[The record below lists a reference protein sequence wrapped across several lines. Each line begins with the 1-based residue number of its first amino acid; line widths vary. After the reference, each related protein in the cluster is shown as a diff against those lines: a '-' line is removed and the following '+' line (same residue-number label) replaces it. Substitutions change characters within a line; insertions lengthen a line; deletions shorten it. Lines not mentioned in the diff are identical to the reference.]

1 MDIDDISNCLT
12 LMEEAL
18 NSDVFKIEDT
28 KIYSDRL
35 LTTFKNKKKS
45 NHLTDS
51 VNSNST
57 HSNSTHSNSTHSN
70 STHSNSTHSNYTHSN
85 STHSNY
91 THSNSVNF
99 KSENVNS
106 SHHNSS
112 YSNSETMNSMN
123 SSEYKLSGNY
133 SNIQPMTVAS
143 ELFKNSD
150 MYDTDSN
157 SYYNLAFS
165 EKNKIN
171 DTEIDAKIITFRK
184 K

>member
-18 NSDVFKIEDT
+18 NSDVFKIEET
-28 KIYSDRL
+28 KIYSDKL
-35 LTTFKNKKKS
+35 LATFKNKKKF

-51 VNSNST
+51 INSNPTNSNST
-57 HSNSTHSNSTHSN
+57 VSNSRHSKSSHSKSETVNSTH
-70 STHSNSTHSNYTHSN
+70 Y
-85 STHSNY
+85 
-91 THSNSVNF
+91 
-99 KSENVNS
+99 NS
-106 SHHNSS
+106 SH
-112 YSNSETMNSMN
+112 SNSETTNSVN

-133 SNIQPMTVAS
+133 SNIQPMTVVS
-143 ELFKNSD
+143 ELFKFSE
-150 MYDTDSN
+150 MPDTDSN